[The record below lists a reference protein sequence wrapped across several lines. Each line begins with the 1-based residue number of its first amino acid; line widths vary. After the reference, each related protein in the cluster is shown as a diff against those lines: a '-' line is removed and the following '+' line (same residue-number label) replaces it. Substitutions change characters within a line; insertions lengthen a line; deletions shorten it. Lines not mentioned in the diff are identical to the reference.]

1 MLNKDF
7 KDMLQCLLEENVEF
21 LLIGAYA
28 LAAYGFPR
36 ATKDLDIWVHAS
48 EMNAPKVR
56 KSLLK
61 FGAPMKQIDPQD
73 FLHEGTVLQI
83 GTAPVRIDITTKI
96 DGITFEEAY
105 RNRGEIDIE
114 NLKVPIISRKD
125 LIRNKKAS
133 GRPQDLVDIQM
144 LEQTPE
150 KN

>member
-1 MLNKDF
+1 M
-7 KDMLQCLLEENVEF
+7 
-21 LLIGAYA
+21 
-28 LAAYGFPR
+28 LAAYGYPR

-48 EMNAPKVR
+48 EMNAPKIR

-61 FGAPMKQIDPQD
+61 FGAPMNQIDPQD
-73 FLHEGTVLQI
+73 FFDEGMVLQI
-83 GTAPVRIDITTKI
+83 GTAPVRIDLTTKI
-96 DGITFEEAY
+96 DGVKFEEAY
-105 RNRGEIDIE
+105 RNRDEIEIE

>member
-1 MLNKDF
+1 
-7 KDMLQCLLEENVEF
+7 MLQCLLEENVEF

-28 LAAYGFPR
+28 LAAYGYPR
-36 ATKDLDIWVHAS
+36 ATKDLYIWVHAS
-48 EMNAPKVR
+48 EMNAPKIR

-61 FGAPMKQIDPQD
+61 FGAAMNQIDPQD
-73 FLHEGTVLQI
+73 FFHEGAVLQI

-96 DGITFEEAY
+96 DGIKFEEAY
-105 RNRGEIDIE
+105 RNRDEIDIE

-133 GRPQDLVDIQM
+133 GRPQDLVDVQM